1 MRMGCA
7 NETIVCFELRF
18 AFESHRIFAFVP
30 CDVFA
35 SEMTTSTDRGDRKS
49 RELLLPTNILS
60 HVKLPV
66 DGWKWSKCKCKMLIR

>member
-1 MRMGCA
+1 MGCV

-18 AFESHRIFAFVP
+18 AFEFHRISTFVP
-30 CDVFA
+30 FDVFA
-35 SEMTTSTDRGDRKS
+35 SEIVTSTDKVDRKS

-66 DGWKWSKCKCKMLIR
+66 KG